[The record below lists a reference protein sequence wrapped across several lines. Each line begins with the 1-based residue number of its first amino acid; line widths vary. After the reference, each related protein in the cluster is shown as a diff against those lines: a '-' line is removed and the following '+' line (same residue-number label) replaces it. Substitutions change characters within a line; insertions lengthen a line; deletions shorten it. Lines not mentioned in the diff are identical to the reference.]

1 MRMCAKCNHPEDNH
15 GKMMLGRAGYC
26 TGGSQRDLMPCSC
39 SGFVEPVL
47 RPSIEQEIR
56 QMVKDRGEIISGD
69 LQQALKEKGIQYD
82 EDEVARILYLLFYEE
97 KISIK
102 QIPF

>member
-1 MRMCAKCNHPEDNH
+1 MRICARCNHPEDNH
-15 GKMMLGRAGYC
+15 GKMLGKEYC
-26 TGGSQRDLMPCSC
+26 SARNKGELMPCFC

-69 LQQALKEKGIQYD
+69 LQQVLKEKGIQYD

-102 QIPF
+102 QVLF

>member
-1 MRMCAKCNHPEDNH
+1 MRMCARCNHPEDNH
-15 GKMMLGRAGYC
+15 GKMLDRGYC
-26 TGGSQRDLMPCSC
+26 TGGSQEGQMSC
-39 SGFVEPVL
+39 FCLGFVEPVL

-56 QMVKDRGEIISGD
+56 QMVKDRHEIISGD

-97 KISIK
+97 KILIK
-102 QIPF
+102 QVPF

>member
-1 MRMCAKCNHPEDNH
+1 MRMCARCGDPEDNH
-15 GKMMLGRAGYC
+15 GKMLDRGYC
-26 TGGSQRDLMPCSC
+26 TGGSQEGRMSCFC

-69 LQQALKEKGIQYD
+69 LQQALKEKSIQYD

-102 QIPF
+102 QIPL